1 MKPLERLLS
10 LKKRGIH
17 LGLERMQHLFSFVKP
32 LNYHIIHVGGTNG
45 KGSVCAYLGAILQ
58 EAGYN
63 VGVYTSPHLEK
74 LNERITIN
82 GREITDAELEKH
94 ATFFMEKGDNI
105 TFFECLTAIALK
117 YFNHKVDFAVI
128 EVGLGGRHDATNII
142 SPTLTIITNVS
153 KEHEVFLGQN
163 IEAIA
168 SEKAAI
174 IKNAPVVT
182 AAKGKALKII
192 QQKAQNNHVPVVV
205 IGRDVKWTHVSGN
218 RFIIEANKYYKL
230 HSPLY
235 GIFQGENI
243 AIAVGGTEVLGVNEK
258 NIIGGIQKTKWH
270 GRMEK
275 IGQFILDGAHNVT
288 AMNALKTSLQKCA
301 YNNLHLIFGV
311 MKDKDVKGMIDALPQ
326 SAHIF
331 TTMVNDKRAYPSK
344 KLAEM
349 IENAIPTESVDEAI
363 QKARENAGENDLIC
377 ITGSL
382 YVVGEA
388 RKIVRHLPHPT
399 TVSKGMHV

>member
-1 MKPLERLLS
+1 MKPLEWLLS

-17 LGLERMQHLFSFVKP
+17 LGLERMQYLFSFVKP
-32 LNYHIIHVGGTNG
+32 LDYRTIHVGGTNG

-58 EAGYN
+58 DAGYN

-74 LNERITIN
+74 LNERITVN
-82 GREITDAELEKH
+82 GREISDEELEKH
-94 ATFFMEKGDNI
+94 AEFFMKKKGSI
-105 TFFECLTAIALK
+105 TFFECLTAIALS

-153 KEHEVFLGQN
+153 KEHEVFLGQD
-163 IEAIA
+163 IESIA
-168 SEKAAI
+168 LEKAAI
-174 IKNAPVVT
+174 IKNVPVIT

-192 QQKAQNNHVPVVV
+192 QEKAQNNNAPLVV
-205 IGRDVKWTHVSGN
+205 IGKDVKWTHTSRN
-218 RFIIEANKYYKL
+218 RFIIKANKCYEI

-235 GIFQGENI
+235 GMFQGENI
-243 AIAVGGTEVLGVNEK
+243 AVAVGSAEVLGLSEK
-258 NIIGGIQKTKWH
+258 NIIRGIQKTKWY

-275 IGQFILDGAHNVT
+275 IGQFLLDGAHNVT
-288 AMNALKTSLQKCA
+288 AINALKASLHECA
-301 YNNLHLIFGV
+301 YKNLYLIFGV
-311 MKDKDVKGMIDALPQ
+311 MKDKDVKGMVDALPP
-326 SAHIF
+326 STHIF
-331 TTMVNDKRAYPSK
+331 TTMVDDERAYPSK

-349 IENAIPTESVDEAI
+349 IEDAIPTESVYEAI
-363 QKARENAGENDLIC
+363 HKARENADDNDLIC

-388 RKIVRHLPHPT
+388 RKIVQHLLHPT
-399 TVSKGMHV
+399 VSTGMRM